1 MGFKNISVEETKQL
15 IDTGN
20 INIIDIRDSGSYSSG
35 HINNAMHAEDMDID
49 AFLVEE
55 DKEKP
60 LLIYCYHGVSS
71 QPAAEYFTEHGF
83 ANVYSLEGGYTAWPK
98 E

>member
-1 MGFKNISVEETKQL
+1 
-15 IDTGN
+15 
-20 INIIDIRDSGSYSSG
+20 
-35 HINNAMHAEDMDID
+35 MDID

-71 QPAAEYFTEHGF
+71 QSAAEYFTEHGF
-83 ANVYSLEGGYTAWPK
+83 SNVYSLEGGYTAWPK

>member
-15 IDTGN
+15 IDGGN

-60 LLIYCYHGVSS
+60 VLIYCYHGVSS
-71 QPAAEYFTEHGF
+71 QSAAEYFAEHGF
-83 ANVYSLEGGYTAWPK
+83 SNVYSLEGGYTAWPK